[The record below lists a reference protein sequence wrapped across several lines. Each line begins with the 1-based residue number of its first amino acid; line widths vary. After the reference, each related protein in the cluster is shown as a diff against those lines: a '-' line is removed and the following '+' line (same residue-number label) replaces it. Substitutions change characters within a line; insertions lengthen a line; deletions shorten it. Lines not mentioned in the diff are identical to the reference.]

1 MDINITL
8 VGEFI
13 TFGILLLVVIFYL
26 WPPLIKKIEER
37 QGQILQGIQ
46 NFEKSNNC
54 LAEAKQQA
62 EAIIHEAKTQAV
74 LILDQ
79 ARKQAEI
86 TCNETIR
93 ALEEQQKQLIAEA
106 KKEAEFKIEKVVK
119 KTRDNE
125 VEYLIAMLE
134 KILERK
140 LTDHLRN
147 ELLDQTIENV
157 K

>member
-119 KTRDNE
+119 KMRDNE